1 MVDSLIAEGF
11 SRHGVILTNP
21 ANTHPWVNMAI
32 QYDSATPYQPSAI
45 HAPRGGARS
54 SPHIYCLLRLR
65 WWGKVSY
72 ETRNR
77 RLSGQFLC
85 GQVGQNSWVECSFGT
100 TFLAGGR
107 ALIAKKAFVWP
118 TLCGFFT
125 KGGAVL
131 LSFFLISIFLFSK
144 FREFQAGAWRGGC
157 L

>member
-1 MVDSLIAEGF
+1 MVDSLIAERF
-11 SRHGVILTNP
+11 LRHGVILTNP
-21 ANTHPWVNMAI
+21 AHTHPWVNMAI

-100 TFLAGGR
+100 TFRAGGR
-107 ALIAKKAFVWP
+107 ALIPKNALGLVY
-118 TLCGFFT
+118 C
-125 KGGAVL
+125 KGGPSL
-131 LSFFLISIFLFSK
+131 
-144 FREFQAGAWRGGC
+144 EFENKIRKGR
-157 L
+157 